1 MTAHR
6 YRLVFGVALLAAAVL
21 VAAYFIH
28 FRARWAVERYER
40 QIVAAGETLSVPAL
54 YPPSVPPENNGAPL
68 FGLAMGNIIWAR
80 TLLET
85 NAPPAMRLAAPGKAI
100 VGWAQP
106 DVRVEGTNSWAQIE
120 EVLAR
125 YQEPLQTVREAAEH
139 QAFDYQLDYLQGF
152 TLLLPHLA
160 PIKRAAQLLTADT
173 LCDLHRADAA
183 AAATNLEAM
192 LGVVRATADER
203 LPIFQLV
210 RIAVAAIAMTATWE
224 FLQSPSV
231 SDEQLAA
238 VQHDWAGV
246 RFIQPAKESLNMER
260 AMNLMTLQRMRR
272 SSAQFQQMVGMGGG
286 GPPASGLSL
295 ANLGETLL
303 RETVEGARRTTW
315 RVSASYT
322 DQLRALQGYQAL
334 LGSLRAVQDG
344 QPFVPVFKQQE
355 ARLAA
360 LQAAPRERRYEFA
373 LRLKRFRPENPFF
386 ELSDLAGRG
395 HPPRADRGSLP
406 RIDDNRHRTEAV
418 STPSWPVPHRV
429 VGVGAGACAVRS
441 PRSGGW
447 QTPAL
452 STAARRHV
460 PALFHWRGR
469 RG

>member
-1 MTAHR
+1 
-6 YRLVFGVALLAAAVL
+6 
-21 VAAYFIH
+21 
-28 FRARWAVERYER
+28 
-40 QIVAAGETLSVPAL
+40 
-54 YPPSVPPENNGAPL
+54 
-68 FGLAMGNIIWAR
+68 MGNMTWAR

-85 NAPPAMRLAAPGKAI
+85 NSPPAMRMVAPGKAM

-125 YQEPLQTVREAAEH
+125 YQEPLQTVREAAER

-160 PIKRAAQLLTADT
+160 PFKRAAQLFTADT
-173 LCDLHRADAA
+173 LCDLHRADTAA
-183 AAATNLEAM
+183 ATTNLEAM
-192 LGVVRATADER
+192 LGVVRATSDER
-203 LPIFQLV
+203 LPISQLV

-238 VQHDWAGV
+238 VQRDWAGL
-246 RFIQPAKESLNMER
+246 RFIEPAKESLNMER

-303 RETVEGARRTTW
+303 RETVEGARRTSW

-334 LGSLRAVQDG
+334 LDSLRAVQGG
-344 QPFVPVFKQQE
+344 QPFVPVLKQQE

-360 LQAAPRERRYEFA
+360 LQLHPEKDDSISRFGSNGPDLRTLFSDSAIGLSGIIRRVLTAEA
-373 LRLKRFRPENPFF
+373 SRDLTTTAIALKRYQLRHGRYPT
-386 ELSDLAGRG
+386 ELSALVPELVPSVPRDPADGKPLRYQLRPDGTFLLYSIGEDGVDNGGDPSSGGKSDTYAWQRG
-395 HPPRADRGSLP
+395 HDLVWPCPATAEEIRVYQQKQAGK
-406 RIDDNRHRTEAV
+406 RT
-418 STPSWPVPHRV
+418 R
-429 VGVGAGACAVRS
+429 
-441 PRSGGW
+441 
-447 QTPAL
+447 
-452 STAARRHV
+452 
-460 PALFHWRGR
+460 
-469 RG
+469 